1 MLISLFITAR
11 RIVKSDFKGV
21 TDLIKL
27 NLVVTTDQIAR
38 ELKTNKSTAAGLLTT
53 LKKMKKIVGENG
65 VWAMNKTNLNNA
77 EYIFNSKKTTIAEM
91 YAAFYAMVKG

>member
-1 MLISLFITAR
+1 M
-11 RIVKSDFKGV
+11 KSDFKGV

-27 NLVVTTDQIAR
+27 NLVVTTDQIVR

-91 YAAFYAMVKG
+91 YAVFHAMVKGKL